1 MDTGIALELQGV
13 DLGDR
18 RLNARSLK
26 VIEALSKD
34 PQASVNGAVEG
45 WGDTQA
51 AYRLLDNPNVTPEK
65 ILKPHRQ
72 ATAERMRAESVVLM
86 AQDTTVLDY
95 SAHPPKDAR
104 CLSRTEQFGFYHHVQ
119 LALSPDRVPLGV
131 VGTKNFDRTPESL
144 EEEKHEKRKRRTKTP
159 IEGKESFRWLEGYR
173 NACQLAAEC
182 PDTQVVSLADSEAD
196 IYDIFVE
203 AQQAAADGST
213 RADYVIRAHENRSTP
228 ERNREVSRR
237 TWHKVFDQVQASPLR
252 TRHQVEL
259 HETPKREAR
268 LATLEIRALEVQVK
282 PPNHRPDEPHI
293 THNMVLVQEVHG
305 PDDGT
310 DVSWMLMTT
319 LPIDTVEDVLR
330 VIDFYVVRWTIEV
343 WFRTLKTG
351 CRVEELQLE
360 TRARL
365 QNCLAFY
372 NIIAWR
378 VLFLTLQNRAAP
390 DQPCTVFFAD
400 HEWKPVWCVT
410 TKQPLPKKPP
420 SLAEM
425 MKLLTRLG
433 GYNNRNTERPPGPQP
448 VWIGL
453 RRMLDYA
460 IAWQTFGPTAEKRC
474 V

>member
-1 MDTGIALELQGV
+1 MDTGIARELQGV
-13 DLGDR
+13 DLGDQ

-45 WGDTQA
+45 WADTLA
-51 AYRLLDNPNVTPEK
+51 AYRLFDNQNVTPEK

-72 ATAERMRAESVVLM
+72 ATVERMRAESVVLI

-104 CLSRTEQFGFYHHVQ
+104 CLSTTEQLGFYHHVQ
-119 LALSPDRVPLGV
+119 LALTPDRVPLGV

-144 EEEKHEKRKRRTKTP
+144 EEDKKEKRRRRTRTP
-159 IEGKESFRWLEGYR
+159 IEEKESFRWLEGYR
-173 NACQLAAEC
+173 NACQLKAEC

-196 IYDIFVE
+196 IYDIFVD
-203 AQQAAADGST
+203 AQQAAADGSA

-228 ERNREVSRR
+228 ELNRDVSRR

-252 TRHQVEL
+252 TRHQIEL
-259 HETPKREAR
+259 HETPERKAR

-282 PPNHRPDEPHI
+282 PPNHRSGEPII
-293 THNMVLVQEVHG
+293 THNMVLIQEVNG
-305 PDDGT
+305 PGDGT

-330 VIDFYVVRWTIEV
+330 VVDYYVARWTIEV

-351 CRVEELQLE
+351 CQVEELQLE

-378 VLFLTLQNRAAP
+378 VLYLTLQNRAAP

-400 HEWKPVWCVT
+400 HEWKPLWCVT
-410 TKQPLPKKPP
+410 TKQPLPRQPP

-460 IAWQTFGPTAEKRC
+460 IAWQTFGPTAGKSY

>member
-1 MDTGIALELQGV
+1 MDTGIAAELQGV
-13 DLGDR
+13 DLGDQ

-51 AYRLLDNPNVTPEK
+51 AYRLLDNRNVTPEK

-72 ATAERMRAESVVLM
+72 ATAERMRAESVVLI

-104 CLSRTEQFGFYHHVQ
+104 CLSTTEQFGFYHHVQ
-119 LALSPDRVPLGV
+119 LALTPDRVPLGV

-144 EEEKHEKRKRRTKTP
+144 EEDKNEKRKRRTRTP
-159 IEGKESFRWLEGYR
+159 IEEKESFRWLEGYR

-196 IYDIFVE
+196 IYDIFVD
-203 AQQAAADGST
+203 AQQAVAEGLT

-228 ERNREVSRR
+228 ERNREVSRH
-237 TWHKVFDQVQASPLR
+237 TWHKVFDQVQVSPLR
-252 TRHQVEL
+252 TRHQIEL
-259 HETPKREAR
+259 HETPQREAR
-268 LATLEIRALEVQVK
+268 LATLEIRAIQVQVK
-282 PPNHRPDEPHI
+282 PPNHRSGEPII
-293 THNMVLVQEVHG
+293 THNMVLVQEVNG

-319 LPIDTVEDVLR
+319 LPIETVEDVLR
-330 VIDFYVVRWTIEV
+330 VVDYYVARWTIEV

-351 CRVEELQLE
+351 CLVEKLQLE

-372 NIIAWR
+372 DIIAWR
-378 VLFLTLQNRAAP
+378 VLYLTLQNRASPINLAP
-390 DQPCTVFFAD
+390 C
-400 HEWKPVWCVT
+400 
-410 TKQPLPKKPP
+410 
-420 SLAEM
+420 SL
-425 MKLLTRLG
+425 RS
-433 GYNNRNTERPPGPQP
+433 
-448 VWIGL
+448 
-453 RRMLDYA
+453 
-460 IAWQTFGPTAEKRC
+460 
-474 V
+474 